1 MFSTRC
7 LLALL
12 MIAPAAVRA
21 ADAEKP
27 CCPPP
32 PPPPVEVTLRG
43 EASQEVAPDEAK
55 LRFFISHDNADLP
68 AARKEH
74 NEQSARITAV
84 LNGAAVA
91 EDDIRADLSINRK
104 VEDRR
109 RTRIVTGYTVR
120 TEYEVTMRTL
130 DKLDTTLDAL
140 IAAGVKEFSSVS
152 FSLAEPE
159 DRLKK
164 LRLEAIADARA
175 QAEATAERTGVKLG
189 RLVRISGPPAAEEKE
204 KAKGNPSISGAAG
217 LENQY
222 LIGGVNITNSGY
234 GGIGAYDSILGAAGV
249 GVSYSGSG
257 ASSYTPPTVTEE
269 PVFTR
274 PGKLKL
280 QAQVYLT
287 YELADLGRF
296 FLAPEVSPLIADSPA
311 PPVSALPN
319 RRGTAT
325 RH

>member
-1 MFSTRC
+1 MRSTLC
-7 LLALL
+7 LFTLL
-12 MIAPAAVRA
+12 LIVSAAARA
-21 ADAEKP
+21 GDAEKP
-27 CCPPP
+27 CCPAP
-32 PPPPVEVTLRG
+32 PPPPVEMTLRG
-43 EASQEVAPDEAK
+43 EANQEISPDEAK
-55 LRFFISHDNADLP
+55 LRFYIGHENADLQ

-84 LNGAAVA
+84 LREAAVA
-91 EDDIRADLSINRK
+91 EADIRADLSINRK

-109 RTRIVTGYTVR
+109 RSRTVTGYTVR

-130 DKLDTTLDAL
+130 DKLDATLDSL

-152 FSLAEPE
+152 FSLTKPE
-159 DRLKK
+159 ERLKK

-175 QAEATAERTGVKLG
+175 QAEATAARTGVKLG
-189 RLVRISGPPAAEEKE
+189 RLVRISGPPTAEEKE
-204 KAKGNPSISGAAG
+204 KLKGTPSISGASG

-222 LIGGVNITNSGY
+222 LIGGVNITNTGY
-234 GGIGAYDSILGAAGV
+234 GGIGAYDSVLGASGV
-249 GVSYSGSG
+249 GVSYNGSG
-257 ASSYTPPTVTEE
+257 GSSYTPPTVTEE

-296 FLAPEVSPLIADSPA
+296 YVAPEAPSLISQMPA
-311 PPVSALPN
+311 PPVLPLQS
-319 RRGTAT
+319 RREAAV